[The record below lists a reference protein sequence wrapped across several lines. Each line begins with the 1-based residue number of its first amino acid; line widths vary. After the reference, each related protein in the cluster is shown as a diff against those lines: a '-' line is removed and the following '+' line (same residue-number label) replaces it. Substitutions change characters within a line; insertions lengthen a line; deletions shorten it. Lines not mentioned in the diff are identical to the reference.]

1 MTTYKEEHCTVC
13 LKFLPKSNTRRK
25 LNSESTK
32 HVVPVLRE
40 VVGRNFRAELV
51 SALLPDRDDTFLCR
65 QCFRNAEK
73 LQRLRRELFGL
84 ECKLVD
90 LLKQSRIKRGLG
102 PDVDVELET
111 APSAAPHTPTA
122 SEGSPKPGL
131 LHPSTPLRVSALK
144 RRTLD
149 TGHVE
154 QIPACSTTWSPDQ
167 PPPTKRRALDTP
179 SRRFVQQAHVASS
192 PSVAVSC

>member
-1 MTTYKEEHCTVC
+1 MATYKEEHCTVC
-13 LKFLPKSNTRRK
+13 LKHLPKSSTRRK

-40 VVGRNFRAELV
+40 VAGRNFRAELV
-51 SALLPDRDDTFLCR
+51 SILLPDSDDTFLCR

-73 LQRLRRELFGL
+73 LQQLRRELLGL

-90 LLKQSRIKRGLG
+90 LLKQSKLQLGLG

-131 LHPSTPLRVSALK
+131 QHPSTPLRVSARK

-149 TGHVE
+149 SGHVA
-154 QIPACSTTWSPDQ
+154 QLPACSATGSPGQ

-179 SRRFVQQAHVASS
+179 SREFMQQAHVASS
-192 PSVAVSC
+192 PSVAVSL